1 MWVNLFHLLLL
12 LFLSK
17 NHLIIPLYQHTFTV
31 PKLFMNKFN
40 IIAALLILVGV
51 ALFFSLSKD
60 VSTYASFSEA
70 TASGNR
76 VKVAGILAKDK
87 EMYYNPQENPN
98 YFSFYLKDQKG
109 EERKVVL
116 LQGKPQDFDRSE
128 QIVVTGEMKDK
139 EFVANEVLLKC
150 PSKYKDEEIYVKKQ
164 I

>member
-1 MWVNLFHLLLL
+1 MN
-12 LFLSK
+12 K
-17 NHLIIPLYQHTFTV
+17 IYIIAGILIITG
-31 PKLFMNKFN
+31 
-40 IIAALLILVGV
+40 IAI
-51 ALFFSLSKD
+51 FFSLSKD
-60 VSTYASFSEA
+60 VSTYATFSEA
-70 TASGNR
+70 TKNQNR

-98 YFSFYLKDQKG
+98 YFSFYLRDPKG
-109 EERKVVL
+109 EEKKVIL

-128 QIVVTGEMKDK
+128 QIVVTGEMKGD

>member
-1 MWVNLFHLLLL
+1 
-12 LFLSK
+12 
-17 NHLIIPLYQHTFTV
+17 
-31 PKLFMNKFN
+31 MNKFN
-40 IIAALLILVGV
+40 IIAAILLVVGV
-51 ALFFSLSKD
+51 AIFFSLSKD

-70 TASGNR
+70 SENHHR

-98 YFSFYLKDQKG
+98 YFSFFLRDPKG

-128 QIVVTGEMKDK
+128 QVVVTGEMKGD
-139 EFVANEVLLKC
+139 EFIANEVLLKC

>member
-1 MWVNLFHLLLL
+1 
-12 LFLSK
+12 
-17 NHLIIPLYQHTFTV
+17 
-31 PKLFMNKFN
+31 MNKFN

-116 LQGKPQDFDRSE
+116 LQG
-128 QIVVTGEMKDK
+128 
-139 EFVANEVLLKC
+139 
-150 PSKYKDEEIYVKKQ
+150 
-164 I
+164 